1 MVATKDRRRSRVAAG
16 GPGRYPL
23 ATRLNSFLSGGVD
36 IETAIRRAATVP
48 GLTALE
54 LNYPQHLDA
63 LGGGRLKPLLTELA
77 MPLTALNLRF
87 ESDLFADGAFTSSVL
102 ATRQR
107 AIRLAQEAVDLA
119 KRHGAGH
126 VVLWM
131 ANDGYDYP
139 FQVDYARL
147 WADEIDGFRQVAAH
161 DPTVRVSVEYKPND
175 PRRFSLIRS
184 MGEAL
189 LAVREVGRPNFGV
202 TLDVCH
208 GLMTGENPAAVA
220 ALALT
225 QGRLFGVHLNDG
237 YGRVDDGLM
246 VGSAHLWQTLELL
259 CVLGDGGYAG
269 TLYFDTFPVLED
281 PATECAAN
289 VATVHRCLEILER
302 LDRAALAA
310 AQASHDALSVRQL
323 LEDLVLPRMDG

>member
-1 MVATKDRRRSRVAAG
+1 M
-16 GPGRYPL
+16 
-23 ATRLNSFLSGGVD
+23 NSFLTGDAD
-36 IETAIRRAATVP
+36 IETAIRRAAMVP

-54 LNYPQHLDA
+54 LNYPQHLAA
-63 LGGGRLKPLLTELA
+63 LGGDRLQPLLTELA

-87 ESDLFADGAFTSSVL
+87 EGDLFADGAFTNPVPE
-102 ATRQR
+102 TRQR
-107 AIRLAQEAVDLA
+107 AIRLAQEAVDQA
-119 KRHGAGH
+119 KRHAADH

-131 ANDGYDYP
+131 ANDGFDYP

-161 DPTVRVSVEYKPND
+161 DPTVLVSVEYKPND
-175 PRRFSLIRS
+175 PRRFSSIRS

-246 VGSAHLWQTLELL
+246 VGSVHPWQTLELL
-259 CVLGDGGYAG
+259 LVLGDGGYDG

-289 VATVHRCLEILER
+289 VATVHRYLAILER
-302 LDRAALAA
+302 LDGTALAA
-310 AQASHDALSVRQL
+310 ARASHDALSVRHL
-323 LEDLVLPRMDG
+323 LVDLVLPRIDG